1 MKPRLNPVTPFVLLL
16 CSTSLWADT
25 RNLMNAVQNDDVFTT
40 LRELRQGTNP
50 NGPDASGI
58 TPLET
63 AVRNGNFE
71 MCKFLLWHGAK
82 AFDQNGRKIAERV
95 PPTGV
100 DGSPNVLNHLLRAYA
115 FLQENRRAPAT
126 VRRPELTVIYEQ
138 AVDYEHPQIKP
149 FYYLNQAERNGR
161 KGVDDDSNG
170 FVDDVYGWASKLNT
184 PYEVS
189 DLQRKSFRE
198 NAPLVEDWIKLYN
211 AEKVRPLNQKP
222 DAAWRSL
229 QYSFKNPLAK
239 IFGPLEGNSDK
250 DFLIRVID
258 MSHGSHVAGIVI
270 NNSNRKAKVHTVSW
284 GVFAEEEAF
293 PAGFVI
299 PPQVNFDAL
308 VRNIEDQMRPDFT
321 KAGMRG
327 SDYLRSLA
335 PGVVNASMG
344 LIFESCVR
352 LAGTVVDRFVAER
365 ELIIDDSDRE
375 EKIQLLATELYLYRS
390 IPYAIAGSE
399 NPNTLFVVA
408 AGNDAADNDMT
419 LQSPAYFSRY
429 FPNTITIAAATKP
442 AGEISDYSNFGKQSV
457 NLAAPGNQILSAGFG
472 IKELYMNG
480 TSMAAPAVA
489 GCAAL
494 IRSMHPE
501 ITAAKLRRILENSG
515 DWNEDWT
522 KFVTSGATLNI
533 QRALKLADNDPA
545 ELGETAY
552 QLVRHFTPTANP
564 EAICDALDY
573 SAKAVFLNAR
583 DSELWWDR
591 AIVLRTAG
599 SLSEALKAIDSGIA
613 IDGKRPGLWRYRGII
628 LENLESA
635 DDALKSYDKAVAL
648 VRDPATSENAKLSWA
663 LIPRARLLKK
673 LDRVPEARKDVAEI
687 ITAEGGDAVPDDLAD
702 LQ

>member
-1 MKPRLNPVTPFVLLL
+1 MKPNLHLILPLLL
-16 CSTSLWADT
+16 LVCATSVQAEA
-25 RNLMNAVQNDDVFTT
+25 RNLMNAVGNDDVFTA

-50 NGPDASGI
+50 NELDASGVA
-58 TPLET
+58 PLEA
-63 AVRNGNFE
+63 AVQNGNFE

-82 AFDQNGRKIAERV
+82 AFDQNGRKLAGRV
-95 PPTGV
+95 PAIAA

-115 FLQENRRAPAT
+115 FLQENRRSPAT

-138 AVDYEHPQIKP
+138 AVDYEHPLIKP
-149 FYYLNQAERNGR
+149 FYYFNQAERNGR
-161 KGVDDDSNG
+161 KGVDDDGNG

-184 PYEVS
+184 PYEIG

-222 DAAWRSL
+222 DPAWRSL
-229 QYSFKNPLAK
+229 QSSFKNPLAK

-250 DFLIRVID
+250 DFLIRVIE

-270 NNSNRKAKVHTVSW
+270 NTSNKKAKVHTVSW
-284 GVFAEEEAF
+284 GTFAEEEAF
-293 PAGFVI
+293 PADFVI
-299 PPQVNFDAL
+299 PPQVNFETL
-308 VRNIEDQMRPDFT
+308 VQNIEDQMRPDFT

-327 SDYLRSLA
+327 SDYLRSLG

-344 LIFESCVR
+344 LIFQSCVR
-352 LAGTVVDRFVAER
+352 LAGSVLDRFVADR
-365 ELIIDDSDRE
+365 ELTIADSDRD

-408 AGNDAADNDMT
+408 AGNEKADNDLT

-429 FPNTITIAAATKP
+429 FPNTIAIAAATKP
-442 AGEISDYSNFGKQSV
+442 AGEISDYSNYGKQSV
-457 NLAAPGNQILSAGFG
+457 NLAAPGNRILSAGFG

-494 IRSMHPE
+494 IRSTHPD

-515 DWNEDWT
+515 DWNPGWT
-522 KFVTSGATLNI
+522 GFVSSSATLNI
-533 QRALKLADNDPA
+533 QRALKIADNDPA
-545 ELGETAY
+545 ELAETAY
-552 QLVRHFTPTANP
+552 QLARHFTPSSNP

-591 AIVLRTAG
+591 AIVLGTVR
-599 SLSEALKAIDSGIA
+599 SFSEALKAIDTGIG

-628 LENLESA
+628 LENLGRA
-635 DDALKSYDKAVAL
+635 DDALKSHDQAVAL
-648 VRDPATSENAKLSWA
+648 VRDPATSESARLSWA

-673 LDRVPEARKDVAEI
+673 LNRVPEARKDVAEI
-687 ITAEGGDAVPDDLAD
+687 VAAEGGDAVPDDLAD